1 MKIASVI
8 MAIGLFII
16 LCILVIIKIII
27 GPDEFEYFYKRMCDE
42 ENKNVN
48 MHSRRRLSSLDDE

>member
-1 MKIASVI
+1 MKIASII

-16 LCILVIIKIII
+16 LCILAMIDINTTIDDYIFGK
-27 GPDEFEYFYKRMCDE
+27 

-48 MHSRRRLSSLDDE
+48 MRSRRRLSSLDDE